1 MPSEPPSTL
10 RTALYARDGPIARS
24 LRERIATV
32 MARRANV
39 AGTPKRGDAL
49 DREDAE
55 GIVNG

>member
-1 MPSEPPSTL
+1 
-10 RTALYARDGPIARS
+10 
-24 LRERIATV
+24 